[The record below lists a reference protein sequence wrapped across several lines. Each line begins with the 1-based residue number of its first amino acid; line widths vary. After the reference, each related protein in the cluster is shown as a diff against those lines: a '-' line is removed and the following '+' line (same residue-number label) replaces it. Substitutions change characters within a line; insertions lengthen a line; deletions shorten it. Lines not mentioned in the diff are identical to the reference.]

1 MEEIRIRKCENAIPE
16 NIFGDG
22 TLKISCRINGKEITS
37 NDCEK
42 CMNYR
47 SKYIEYPIEVASIEL
62 AEGFDLYKKSIGR
75 IVRIKP
81 CFEETEEKEYLG
93 IFLGELFSCN
103 AVSYKRKE
111 KHLTVT
117 PVLNPAIYV
126 PELKQIVYGYES
138 WWSFIENKDEISLI
152 SRDESLKQFFIHI
165 FEENQ

>member
-1 MEEIRIRKCENAIPE
+1 MEEIKIRKCENAIPE
-16 NIFGDG
+16 IIFGDG

-138 WWSFIENKDEISLI
+138 WWSFIENKDEIYSI
-152 SRDESLKQFFIHI
+152 SKDDGLSHFFMDLY
-165 FEENQ
+165 EDNQ